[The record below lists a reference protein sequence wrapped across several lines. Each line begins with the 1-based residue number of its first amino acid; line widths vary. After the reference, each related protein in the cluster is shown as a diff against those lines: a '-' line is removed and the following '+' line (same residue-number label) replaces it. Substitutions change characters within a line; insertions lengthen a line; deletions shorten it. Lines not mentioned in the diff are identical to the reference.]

1 MKAKKIFIFGASG
14 FVGGLLFKQFN
25 RFYNTLG
32 TYCTQENTYGNNRKF
47 TSFKVAED
55 SAYELLESV
64 RPSIIISVIRGPFD
78 ALITMHSHLVQYAN
92 DFDCK
97 IVFISSANVFDTY
110 SKYPS
115 YEFDKT
121 LSESVYGRFQIKI
134 EHSLQKIPKENLLL
148 LRAPMVFGPQ
158 SPRVKEIK
166 QLILDKAPI
175 EVFPNLIINVSSGEK
190 LCQQILLLLNQDR
203 FGTYHLGSS
212 DLVPHE
218 EFIQEI
224 VHKLR
229 MGNPVYKRIYTTN
242 ENRYLAVLS
251 KDNPL
256 PQEITHSYKDCLDAH
271 Y

>member
-1 MKAKKIFIFGASG
+1 MKVKKIFIFGASG
-14 FVGGLLFKQFN
+14 FIGGLLYKQFN
-25 RFYNTLG
+25 RFYNTMG
-32 TYCTQENTYGNNRKF
+32 TYCTQENTYGNNHKF
-47 TSFKVAED
+47 TSFNVAED

-64 RPSIIISVIRGPFD
+64 GPSVIISVIRGPFD
-78 ALITMHSHLVQYAN
+78 ALITMHNHLTQYAN
-92 DFDCK
+92 DFGCK
-97 IVFISSANVFDTY
+97 LVFLSSANVFDAY

-134 EHSLQKIPKENLLL
+134 EHSLQKLPKENLLL
-148 LRAPMVFGPQ
+148 LRVPMVFGSQ

-175 EVFPNLIINVSSGEK
+175 EVFPNLIINVSNGEK

-229 MGNPVYKRIYTTN
+229 IGNPVYKRIYTTN
-242 ENRYLAVLS
+242 DNRYLAVLS

-256 PQEITHSYKDCLDAH
+256 PEEITHSYKDCLDAH

>member
-97 IVFISSANVFDTY
+97 IVFISSANVFDAY

-134 EHSLQKIPKENLLL
+134 EHSLQKLPKENLLL

-190 LCQQILLLLNQDR
+190 LC
-203 FGTYHLGSS
+203 
-212 DLVPHE
+212 
-218 EFIQEI
+218 
-224 VHKLR
+224 
-229 MGNPVYKRIYTTN
+229 
-242 ENRYLAVLS
+242 
-251 KDNPL
+251 
-256 PQEITHSYKDCLDAH
+256 
-271 Y
+271 

>member
-14 FVGGLLFKQFN
+14 FIGGLLFREFN

-32 TYCTQENTYGNNRKF
+32 TYCTQENTYGKNQKF
-47 TSFKVAED
+47 TSFNVAED
-55 SAYELLESV
+55 SAYELLASV
-64 RPSIIISVIRGPFD
+64 APTVVISVIRGPFD
-78 ALITMHSHLVQYAN
+78 VLITMHRHLAQYAN
-92 DFDCK
+92 DYGCK
-97 IVFISSANVFDTY
+97 LVFLSSANVFDAY

-134 EHSLQKIPKENLLL
+134 EHSLQKLPKENLLL

-175 EVFPNLIINVSSGEK
+175 EVFPNLIINVSCGEK
-190 LCQQILLLLNQDR
+190 ICQQILLLLNQDAS
-203 FGTYHLGSS
+203 GIYHLGSS

-229 MGNPVYKRIYTTN
+229 IGNPVYKRIYTTN
-242 ENRYLAVLS
+242 ENRYLAVLA
-251 KDNPL
+251 KEHPL
-256 PQEITHSYKDCLDAH
+256 ALEITHSYKDCLEAH